1 MATANAMTQ
10 TTATTAAQTPV
21 NQPVTEA
28 NTATSVELTEQ
39 VTKITDFPNYGM
51 TWLIYIGLTLLLVG
65 VIWLAFRKWHF
76 ILKWFMA
83 STVFAG
89 ALTITH
95 PAENTETYSPLIL
108 SAMVDLFDGN
118 KTGFME
124 SLKTI
129 AMVWGIIFVAGLI
142 LWLLWTKV
150 IKKSATPAEK
160 KTKKSSEKPKK
171 MATPIEPTLED

>member
-1 MATANAMTQ
+1 MATAYAMTQ
-10 TTATTAAQTPV
+10 TTAT
-21 NQPVTEA
+21 QPVTET
-28 NTATSVELTEQ
+28 NTTTSLELTKHL
-39 VTKITDFPNYGM
+39 VKITDFPHYGT

-65 VIWLAFRKWHF
+65 ITWLAFRKWHF

-89 ALTITH
+89 ALTVTH

-108 SAMVDLFDGN
+108 NAMVDLFDGN

-129 AMVWGIIFVAGLI
+129 AMVWGIIFVVGLV
-142 LWLLWTKV
+142 LWLLWKKV
-150 IKKSATPAEK
+150 IKKSATPTEK
-160 KTKKSSEKPKK
+160 NIKQTKNKPKK
-171 MATPIEPTLED
+171 MATPIEPTMNNEEQI